1 MGVLTTLDCEY
12 NNNHS
17 NNNDDIIKHIYIYIV
32 YQSLF
37 YVLISFNPH
46 SYSVSQT

>member
-17 NNNDDIIKHIYIYIV
+17 NNNDDIIKHIYIYSV
-32 YQSLF
+32 PVT
-37 YVLISFNPH
+37 VLCAYLI
-46 SYSVSQT
+46 